1 MAHADREA
9 DGSTHK
15 PIADLTDPLRGEL
28 VALAGRLTRQG
39 IILTVGGGYGLVL
52 KREYIV
58 NSNLR
63 TRFTDAL
70 YTRSTND
77 VDCFLTADLISD
89 GEVTRT
95 IREALND
102 MQYDPVESAK
112 FFQFKKAVTYEGAP
126 VILKFDFLAPLITD
140 PVLTTRVKID
150 DRRTRPRSYGEL
162 HAHTT
167 PEAATIEELP
177 TTVELGTTARSATVR
192 LPHPF
197 TYIIL
202 KLHALGDQVNDPGKR
217 YGSNHAFDIYTTI
230 ALMTELEWDEM
241 MNLRDQYAG
250 TTSVA
255 RAREL
260 RTELF
265 GELTSLGF
273 IRMREYAVAAGIHI
287 NPERFG
293 DIREDLRAILE
304 A

>member
-52 KREYIV
+52 KLHPLGEQV
-58 NSNLR
+58 NN
-63 TRFTDAL
+63 
-70 YTRSTND
+70 
-77 VDCFLTADLISD
+77 
-89 GEVTRT
+89 
-95 IREALND
+95 
-102 MQYDPVESAK
+102 P
-112 FFQFKKAVTYEGAP
+112 
-126 VILKFDFLAPLITD
+126 
-140 PVLTTRVKID
+140 
-150 DRRTRPRSYGEL
+150 
-162 HAHTT
+162 
-167 PEAATIEELP
+167 
-177 TTVELGTTARSATVR
+177 ARS
-192 LPHPF
+192 
-197 TYIIL
+197 
-202 KLHALGDQVNDPGKR
+202 

-230 ALMTELEWDEM
+230 ALVTEPEWDEM

-265 GELTSLGF
+265 GELPSLGF